1 MMKEWYEG
9 TEIEK
14 KIPNFKSTDIKYITS
29 LYYYIDYNSYFD
41 QVSFLEIEFLLEV
54 DTRKFSLRMKFN
66 EVSSLELSGFG
77 NSYNQIMG
85 FDIRNLSNRGF
96 EKNFKYLVEDYENS
110 IIKFY
115 CTNFEIFLLLNELK

>member
-14 KIPNFKSTDIKYITS
+14 KIPNFKSTDIKYIIS

-96 EKNFKYLVEDYENS
+96 EKKFKYLVEDYENS

-115 CTNFEIFLLLNELK
+115 CADFEILLLNELK